1 MLMDE
6 KAQVSA
12 EMILILGAIMVIVI
26 VVGKFVFDMS
36 NSTAGNISNVVNS
49 ARDSSINKM

>member
-6 KAQVSA
+6 KAQISA
-12 EMILILGAIMVIVI
+12 EMILILGAILIIVI

-36 NSTAGNISNVVNS
+36 NSTAGNISGVVNT

>member
-1 MLMDE
+1 MDE
-6 KAQVSA
+6 KAQISA
-12 EMILILGAIMVIVI
+12 EMILILGAIMIIVI